1 MSWRVWS
8 WLMASVFTLAG
19 LGLVWWQIGTVS
31 GALRWSWPL
40 VVASVLIGMAS
51 TWTLAVELARRAA
64 SEDLANDKA
73 AFEHLRAIERDNQQK
88 SWDTIADARNAVQAD
103 AQALAQEKTQVQ
115 QILAQT
121 EAEKVHAQH
130 QVESAERRRQN
141 ATAAAARMRRKLKQ
155 HY

>member
-1 MSWRVWS
+1 MSWRVGS
-8 WLMASVFTLAG
+8 WLIASMFTLTG

-40 VVASVLIGMAS
+40 IVAGVLIGTAS
-51 TWTLAVELARRAA
+51 TWTLAMELARRAA
-64 SEDLANDKA
+64 SEDLADDKA
-73 AFEHLRAIERDNQQK
+73 AFEHLRTMERDKQQK
-88 SWDTIADARNAVQAD
+88 SWDTIADAKNAVQAE

-115 QILAQT
+115 QILAQA
-121 EAEKVHAQH
+121 EAEKVHAHH

-155 HY
+155 H

>member
-8 WLMASVFTLAG
+8 WVIAVVLTLAG
-19 LGLVWWQIGTVS
+19 LGLVWWQIGTLS

-40 VVASVLIGMAS
+40 VVAGVLIGIAS
-51 TWTLAVELARRAA
+51 TWTLAIELAQRAA
-64 SEDLANDKA
+64 SKDLADDKA
-73 AFEHLRAIERDNQQK
+73 AYEHLREMERDNQQK
-88 SWDTIADARNAVQAD
+88 SWDTIADARNAIQAE

-115 QILAQT
+115 QILAQA
-121 EAEKVHAQH
+121 EAEKIHAQH

-155 HY
+155 H